1 MPRPTA
7 LARSVS
13 IGSDEKDF
21 RLSRG
26 QLPFGHHADR
36 KIDLWHGS
44 MDQIDWYAL
53 LGMLSDEERRRADA
67 YVFERDA
74 RRFVVSHAML
84 RLLLSHSTGIAAPDL
99 MLRIAPGSKPTLE
112 GETSRP
118 IYFSLS
124 RSEERVLIGFASRP
138 LGVDIEWL
146 GRSLDIETLAM
157 HVLSGRERDA
167 IGRLDRCYRRE
178 AFLRC
183 WTQKEAYLK
192 AIGEGLNVPPD
203 NVEVSFV
210 PGKEPGLKKLSGNA
224 RAAKRWFVKIVVP
237 GDDYVGAVAILG
249 GHWRV
254 EMTALNMPS
263 FLLGQRLR
271 SSFA

>member
-1 MPRPTA
+1 
-7 LARSVS
+7 
-13 IGSDEKDF
+13 
-21 RLSRG
+21 LSSG
-26 QLPFGHHADR
+26 ELPFGHHADR

-44 MDQIDWYAL
+44 MDQSDWYAL
-53 LGMLSDEERRRADA
+53 LGVLSEEERRRADA

-74 RRFVVSHAML
+74 RRFVVSHAVL

-99 MLRIAPGSKPTLE
+99 MLRMAPRSKPTLE
-112 GETSRP
+112 GGISRP
-118 IYFSLS
+118 IHFSLS
-124 RSEERVLIGFASRP
+124 RSEERVLIGFASHP

-157 HVLSGRERDA
+157 HVLSDRERDA
-167 IGRLDRCYRRE
+167 IGRLDRRYHLE

-203 NVEVSFV
+203 DVEVSFI

-224 RAAKRWFVKIVVP
+224 NTAKRWFVKIVVP
-237 GDDYVGAVAILG
+237 GDNYVGAVAIPG
-249 GHWRV
+249 GDWHV
-254 EMTALNMPS
+254 EMTALNVPS
-263 FLLGQRLR
+263 FLLDERFR
-271 SSFA
+271 SSFV